1 MKFIYGD
8 LSNKTELDKAVCV
21 LHEKTEQFETD
32 VRRTTKYEKKP
43 VMVLNIGIVAM
54 LVPLVWDELV
64 MKTDFYFSYLSLS
77 IALTAIV
84 ACFYS
89 FFWFADI
96 REKCF
101 KTLKRLKSLC
111 ADLDKGDI
119 FPCLQLEEKICHYE
133 KNEIDFKLLV
143 ETTKDRTKI
152 TVTRESTRIE
162 SEDHIA
168 TFLNMESND
177 YTISNKTAHK
187 LFPSPEVCD
196 FSWIDG
202 YAKKLTENIRQL
214 VDFGS
219 DIAQIGMISK
229 EVLQIEQKE

>member
-8 LSNKTELDKAVCV
+8 LNNKTELDKTVCV
-21 LHEKTEQFETD
+21 LHEKTEQFEAD

-43 VMVLNIGIVAM
+43 VMVLNVGIVAM
-54 LVPLVWDELV
+54 LISLVWDKFI
-64 MKTDFYFSYLSLS
+64 MKTDFSYLSLS
-77 IALTAIV
+77 IALTAVV

-89 FFWFADI
+89 FFWLADI
-96 REKCF
+96 REKCI

-111 ADLDKGDI
+111 ADLDKEDI

-162 SEDHIA
+162 SEDHMA
-168 TFLNMESND
+168 TFLNMESDD
-177 YTISNKTAHK
+177 YTVSNKTAHK

-202 YAKKLTENIRQL
+202 YAKQLTENISQL
-214 VDFGS
+214 VDFGG
-219 DIAQIGMISK
+219 DIAQIGTISK
-229 EVLQIEQKE
+229 EVLQIEQK

>member
-8 LSNKTELDKAVCV
+8 LNNKTELDKAVCV

-43 VMVLNIGIVAM
+43 VMVLNVGIAAM
-54 LVPLVWDELV
+54 LISLVWDEFI
-64 MKTDFYFSYLSLS
+64 MKTDFSYHSLI

-96 REKCF
+96 KEKNF

-111 ADLDKGDI
+111 ADLDKEDI
-119 FPCLQLEEKICHYE
+119 FPCLQLEEKICYYE

-152 TVTRESTRIE
+152 TVTQESTRIE
-162 SEDHIA
+162 SEDHMA

-177 YTISNKTAHK
+177 YTVSNKTAHK

-202 YAKKLTENIRQL
+202 DAKKLTEGIWQL
-214 VDFGS
+214 VGFGS
-219 DIAQIGMISK
+219 DIAQIGTISK
-229 EVLQIEQKE
+229 ETMRIEQK

>member
-8 LSNKTELDKAVCV
+8 LNNKTELDEAICV
-21 LHEKTEQFETD
+21 LHEKTEQFEVD
-32 VRRTTKYEKKP
+32 VRRTSKYEKKP
-43 VMVLNIGIVAM
+43 IMVVKAGLGM
-54 LVPLVWDELV
+54 LIILFI
-64 MKTDFYFSYLSLS
+64 MTTDHLSYGGLIFAAIAFSMS
-77 IALTAIV
+77 IYGL
-84 ACFYS
+84 
-89 FFWFADI
+89 FWIADI
-96 REKCF
+96 REKCI

-111 ADLDKGDI
+111 ADLDKEDI

-152 TVTRESTRIE
+152 TVMRKNSRIE
-162 SEDHIA
+162 SKDHMA
-168 TFLNMESND
+168 TFLNMESDD

-219 DIAQIGMISK
+219 DIAQIGTVSK
-229 EVLQIEQKE
+229 EVLRIEQK